1 VQYQLR
7 SYEVRPGEMEE
18 WLEEWSRLVLP
29 LRLEHGFELVGAWQ
43 IEDGDRFVWILAY
56 DGDFAAADADYYASP
71 ARAALDPDPARH
83 LENAETRM
91 LQSVVGE

>member
-1 VQYQLR
+1 MQYQLR

-29 LRLEHGFELVGAWQ
+29 LRLEHGFELVGAWRV
-43 IEDGDRFVWILAY
+43 EDGDRFVWILAY
-56 DGDFAAADADYYASP
+56 DGDFATADADYYASP

-91 LQSVVGE
+91 LHSVVE